1 MYEPKVQFG
10 RIEEKGC
17 VVQFCH
23 ETVSRGH
30 YFKSFCRQITGQWIE
45 INDRNG

>member
-30 YFKSFCRQITGQWIE
+30 YFKLL
-45 INDRNG
+45 